1 MRADGHAVRRRRFRC
16 AIIGAVAAA
25 VLAVGFLA
33 YAADFYHADPQA
45 AALARTDATIVTD
58 GGLTILPGP
67 TGSTTGFIFY
77 PGAKVEADAYLPIL
91 EAIRQACGVTCVLVR
106 MPFNM
111 AIFDR
116 DAADGAM
123 ARLPQVRR
131 WYVGGH
137 SMGGAMASA
146 YAAGHHEKAQGL
158 ILMGAYLYGDYP
170 GEHTLVIYGSLDA
183 AIGDHLRGTEHVVCI
198 PGGNHAQFGDYGP
211 QRGDATAEISRR
223 QQQEAAVAAVAQFMK
238 DDQGAAGAASFL
250 IRSMAH
256 KKRRHGCIPC
266 RLSVDVGVR
275 LSMAAGAGAA

>member
-1 MRADGHAVRRRRFRC
+1 MEHRTHKRLKIVLLSILVLLAVAVCGFLIWAGDYYRADG
-16 AIIGAVAAA
+16 VAAA
-25 VLAVGFLA
+25 AMQS
-33 YAADFYHADPQA
+33 DSSIETEDN
-45 AALARTDATIVTD
+45 
-58 GGLTILPGP
+58 LTILFPGAP
-67 TGSTTGFIFY
+67 ADTGIIFY
-77 PGAKVEADAYLPIL
+77 PGAKVEASAYLPLL
-91 EAIRQACGVTCVLVR
+91 EKLKAQGFACVLVK
-106 MPFNM
+106 MPLNM
-111 AIFDR
+111 AIFNP
-116 DAADGAM
+116 DAADKAIAAVPGIKH
-123 ARLPQVRR
+123 
-131 WYVGGH
+131 WYIAGH